1 MGYRSQVVYA
11 IEPNLTIVKNEEKA
25 KDTWT
30 MFIAEAKAKLE
41 TQQAMSMILDD
52 CKDIEHPYWKGGLD
66 SENHSILIEFD
77 DVKWYDTF
85 DEVIS
90 FNALIDLAESY
101 EDEAIDAAY
110 IRIGEDEG
118 DVETRYIND
127 GYELVRAYSYYD
139 IEGSRFNSK
148 NVDTSRQ
155 DKFTSKDFLKE
166 GEKL

>member
-11 IEPNLTIVKNEEKA
+11 IEPKEKA
-25 KDTWT
+25 KGTWT
-30 MFIAEAKAKLE
+30 MFIAEAKAKPE
-41 TQQAMSMILDD
+41 TQRAMSMILDD
-52 CKDIEHPYWKGGLD
+52 CTDIEHPYWEGGLD
-66 SENHSILIEFD
+66 SKNQAILMKFD
-77 DVKWYDTF
+77 DVKWYDSF